1 MPDPVSWAGLADANR
16 FDTLIVGAGS
26 AGAILATRL
35 SEDPDR
41 SVCLIEAGP
50 DYTSVDALPDRIR
63 TRGTGARTYGGVP
76 MQTHEWAY
84 LARAT
89 ALQPEMRLP
98 RGRVVGGSSSI
109 NGVVLLHALRS
120 DLDTWA
126 AMGNPDWSYDACMP
140 FYRRLEH
147 DFDYGAAEGHGIEGP
162 IPVRRSPRA
171 EWLPLSQ
178 AFHAACTEL
187 GYADCPDMNR
197 PDVRGVG
204 PIPLNYDDSVRI
216 STAVAYLMPNRPR
229 ANLTVLS
236 DAHVSA
242 LRFEGRRITG
252 VEVIHHGATR
262 LVEANEVIL
271 SAGAIGSPQ
280 LLMLAGIGPADE
292 LQALGIQP
300 RVDLPG
306 VGHHV
311 RDHPYVPTLW
321 LANQP
326 LTEENPPLGL
336 HAQLQLRANVPG
348 ASHPDSAWITMVGR
362 VSDIE
367 GEPGFSI
374 CGSLMYAESTG
385 RVRLRSTDPLVAPEI
400 DFDYFSSPSDLADM
414 RAVARMTVAIGEHA
428 AFDALRSHHVEPG
441 ARAIDEDA
449 LLDEWIMRK
458 ATTGHHISCTC
469 RMGPSSDPTAVVDQT
484 GQVYGVDNLRVID
497 ASIMP
502 DCPSVNLNATVMMI
516 AEKLS
521 ATLRGEVTPVG

>member
-1 MPDPVSWAGLADANR
+1 
-16 FDTLIVGAGS
+16 LIVGAGS
-26 AGAILATRL
+26 AGAIVATRL

-50 DYTSVDALPDRIR
+50 DYTSLDALPDRIR
-63 TRGTGARTYGGVP
+63 TRGTGARIYGGVP
-76 MQTHEWAY
+76 MRSHEWAY
-84 LARAT
+84 VARAT

-120 DLDTWA
+120 DLDSWA
-126 AMGNPDWSYDACMP
+126 AMGNSDWSYDACIP

-147 DFDYGAAEGHGIEGP
+147 DRDYGAAEGHGTDGP
-162 IPVRRSPRA
+162 IPVRRSPRE
-171 EWLPLSQ
+171 EWLPLTR
-178 AFHAACTEL
+178 AFYSACTEL
-187 GYADCPDMNR
+187 GYGDCPDMNR
-197 PDVRGVG
+197 PGVRGVG
-204 PIPLNYDDSVRI
+204 PIPVNYDADIRF
-216 STAVAYLMPNRPR
+216 STAVAYLIPSRPR
-229 ANLTVLS
+229 ANLTLLS
-236 DAHVSA
+236 EAQVTA
-242 LRFEGRRITG
+242 LRFDNRRVIG
-252 VEVIHHGATR
+252 VELIRDGATHV
-262 LVEANEVIL
+262 VEANEVVL

-280 LLMLAGIGPADE
+280 LLMLSGIGPADE
-292 LQALGIQP
+292 LQALGIRT

-326 LTEENPPLGL
+326 LTAENPPLGL

-362 VSDIE
+362 VADIN
-367 GEPGFSI
+367 GDPGFSI

-385 RVRLRSTDPLVAPEI
+385 RVRLRSTNPLDAPDV
-400 DFDYFSSPSDLADM
+400 DFDYFSCASDLADM
-414 RAVARMTVAIGEHA
+414 RAVARMSVEIGEHP

-441 ARAIDEDA
+441 ARVLDADA

-469 RMGPSSDPTAVVDQT
+469 RMGPSSDPTAGVDQA
-484 GQVYGVDNLRVID
+484 GQVYGVENLRVID
-497 ASIMP
+497 ASILP
-502 DCPSVNLNATVMMI
+502 DCPSVNLNATVMMV
-516 AEKLS
+516 AEKLAAS
-521 ATLRGEVTPVG
+521 LRGEVPPVG